1 MQDYSRIYIS
11 GMVLTNT
18 GITPHSHNLK
28 QFKNAPGMFSQ
39 RVYSCQKQN
48 ATPYILFVLRSIL
61 KERCG
66 FYLEGVSDCEE
77 LVGSIKILKITPPQ
91 LSKTVK

>member
-1 MQDYSRIYIS
+1 MQDYSYIFVP

-48 ATPYILFVLRSIL
+48 ATLIYSLCRGVIY
-61 KERCG
+61 KKWG
-66 FYLEGVSDCEE
+66 FYLEGA
-77 LVGSIKILKITPPQ
+77 
-91 LSKTVK
+91 